1 MAATEFNVEARWPEL
16 FASLSATDRE
26 IVVNALASSWHEGWV
41 PNRED
46 VKNLTDYARGVIDKA
61 EYDRRAA
68 AAVERAHTLAV
79 AG

>member
-1 MAATEFNVEARWPEL
+1 MAATKFNVEARWPEL
-16 FASLSATDRE
+16 FANLSAADRE

-46 VKNLTDYARGVIDKA
+46 VKNLTDLMRGAIDEA

-68 AAVERAHTLAV
+68 ASVERAHALAA

>member
-1 MAATEFNVEARWPEL
+1 MAVSDFDIEARWPEL
-16 FASLSATDRE
+16 FTQLTDRQR
-26 IVVNALASSWHEGWV
+26 IDVVDTLASSWHEGWV

-46 VKNLTDYARGVIDKA
+46 VENLTDYARGVIDKA

-68 AAVERAHTLAV
+68 GAVERAHTLAV